1 VAPPALT
8 GPRSHLGEHTDG
20 DLHYWIANG
29 LPGGMPAW
37 VGTLSDEEIWHVIN
51 YLRGLQEDER

>member
-1 VAPPALT
+1 MAPPALT